1 LTARLVAIR
10 RRYLDIS
17 MLSLRDL
24 CLALLVVLVW
34 GLNFVMIKWG
44 VEEVPPLFLTG
55 LRYLCAAL
63 PMVFFVRRPQVKT
76 TTLIVYGLAIGFAQ
90 FGLLFSAIKLGL
102 PAGLASLIIQTQ
114 AFFTFG
120 LAMLF
125 LGERLGVM
133 QVIGASVAII
143 GIGVIAGERF
153 EMTALAPLLM
163 VLVAAFFWGVGN
175 IASKKAGQIDMLSFV
190 VWGSLVPIV
199 PLMGLSLLVEGPQ
212 AIGAALGSFSLRSV
226 GVVLFNGYAATIL
239 GFGLWSYLLKR
250 YPAGLIAP
258 FSLLVPVFGIG
269 FAVLL
274 IGEIIT
280 PLEIVGSSL
289 VFAGLAINVFG
300 PRMFRRRL
308 SV

>member
-1 LTARLVAIR
+1 MPA
-10 RRYLDIS
+10 
-17 MLSLRDL
+17 RDL
-24 CLALLVVLVW
+24 LLALIVVLVW

-44 VEEVPPLFLTG
+44 VEEVPPLFLTA

-63 PMVFFVRRPQVKT
+63 PMVFFIRRPQVKT
-76 TTLIVYGLAIGFAQ
+76 TTLLVYGLAIGFAQ

-120 LAMLF
+120 LAMVF

-133 QVIGASVAII
+133 QVVGAGVALVGI
-143 GIGVIAGERF
+143 GIIAMERF
-153 EMTALAPLLM
+153 ELTALVPLLM
-163 VLVAAFFWGVGN
+163 VLLAAFFWGLGN

-190 VWGSLVPIV
+190 VWASLVPIV
-199 PLMGLSLLVEGPQ
+199 PLLGLSMLIEGPV
-212 AIGAALGSFSLRSV
+212 AIGAAMSQVSPRTI
-226 GVVLFNGYAATIL
+226 GVVLFNGYAATLL

-250 YPAGLIAP
+250 HPAGLIAP

-274 IGEIIT
+274 AGEVIT
-280 PLEIVGSSL
+280 QFEIAGSAL
-289 VFAGLAINVFG
+289 VFAGLTINVFG
-300 PRMFRRRL
+300 PRLFKPR
-308 SV
+308 VTA

>member
-1 LTARLVAIR
+1 MCCGHPDAP
-10 RRYLDIS
+10 
-17 MLSLRDL
+17 MLSTRDL
-24 CLALLVVLVW
+24 LLALLVVLVW

-44 VEEVPPLFLTG
+44 VEEVPPLFLTA

-76 TTLIVYGLAIGFAQ
+76 KTLVVYGLAIGFAQ

-114 AFFTFG
+114 AFFTFA
-120 LAMLF
+120 LAVMF

-133 QVIGASVAII
+133 QVLGASVAII
-143 GIGVIAGERF
+143 GIGVIAVERF
-153 EMTALAPLLM
+153 EITALLPLAM

-175 IASKKAGQIDMLSFV
+175 IASKRAGQIDMLSFV

-199 PLMGLSLLVEGPQ
+199 PLLALSVLIEGPQ
-212 AIGAALGSFSLRSV
+212 AIGAALGSFSPRSV
-226 GVVLFNGYAATIL
+226 GVVVFNGYAATLI

-269 FAVLL
+269 FAVMLTGERITLL
-274 IGEIIT
+274 EV
-280 PLEIVGSSL
+280 VGSGF
-289 VFAGLAINVFG
+289 VFAGLAINILG
-300 PRMFRRRL
+300 PRLLNRRT

>member
-1 LTARLVAIR
+1 M
-10 RRYLDIS
+10 S
-17 MLSLRDL
+17 GRDL
-24 CLALLVVLVW
+24 LLALLVVSVW

-44 VEEVPPLFLTG
+44 VEEVPPLFLTA

-63 PMVFFVRRPQVKT
+63 PMAFFVKRPPVKT
-76 TTLIVYGLAIGFAQ
+76 ATLVIYGLAIGFAQ

-125 LGERLGVM
+125 LGERLGPA
-133 QVIGASVAII
+133 QVAGACVAII
-143 GIGVIAGERF
+143 GIGVIAIERF
-153 EMTALAPLLM
+153 EIAALLPLLM

-190 VWGSLVPIV
+190 VWGSVVPVV
-199 PLMGLSLLVEGPQ
+199 PLLGLSLLVEGPG
-212 AIGAALGSFSLRSV
+212 AIAAALAGFSPRSI
-226 GVVLFNGYAATIL
+226 GVVLFNGYAATLL

-269 FAVLL
+269 FAMLLTGETVTSLEVL
-274 IGEIIT
+274 
-280 PLEIVGSSL
+280 GSGL

-300 PRMFRRRL
+300 PRIFRRRF
-308 SV
+308 SA

>member
-1 LTARLVAIR
+1 
-10 RRYLDIS
+10 

-24 CLALLVVLVW
+24 FLALLVVLAW

-44 VEEVPPLFLTG
+44 VAEVPPLFLTA

-63 PMVFFVRRPQVKT
+63 PMVFFVKRPQVRLG
-76 TTLIVYGLAIGFAQ
+76 TLLVYGLAIGFAQ

-125 LGERLGVM
+125 LGERLGRW
-133 QVIGASVAII
+133 QAIGASVALI
-143 GIGVIAGERF
+143 GIGVIAAERF
-153 EMTALAPLLM
+153 EVTSLVPLLM
-163 VLVAAFFWGVGN
+163 VLLAAFFWGVGN

-190 VWGSLVPIV
+190 VWGSLVPII
-199 PLMGLSLLVEGPQ
+199 PLLALSALLEGPD
-212 AIGAALGSFSLRSV
+212 AIGAAIQNFSL
-226 GVVLFNGYAATIL
+226 GTAGIVLFNGYVATL
-239 GFGLWSYLLKR
+239 VGFGLWSYLLKR

-274 IGEIIT
+274 AGEVITELEII
-280 PLEIVGSSL
+280 GSAL
-289 VFAGLAINVFG
+289 VFLGLVLNVFG
-300 PRMFRRRL
+300 PRVMRRKGI
-308 SV
+308 V